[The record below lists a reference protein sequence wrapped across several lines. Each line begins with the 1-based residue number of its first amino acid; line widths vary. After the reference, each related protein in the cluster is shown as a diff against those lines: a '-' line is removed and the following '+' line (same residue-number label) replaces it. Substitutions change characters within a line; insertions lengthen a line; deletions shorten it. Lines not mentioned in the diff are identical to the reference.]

1 MTRRQAE
8 LDSNKFGRRQTEKM
22 IPLESKIKLQK
33 ELKAKIMSAN
43 VSILGDLGRA
53 PETRT
58 NPDGTLVA
66 NFSIASNTTRSTPD
80 GSVKKT
86 DWFRVTALGR
96 QAETLAKYAKKGN
109 RLLVQGKLTFNP
121 WLDREGAPQ
130 VSADLLLQDFQ
141 FVGGA
146 PEDGNGDG
154 KSATDVPEHS
164 VETEVVAGDVQEIE
178 DQTLSY

>member
-1 MTRRQAE
+1 
-8 LDSNKFGRRQTEKM
+8 
-22 IPLESKIKLQK
+22 
-33 ELKAKIMSAN
+33 MSAN
-43 VSILGDLGRA
+43 VSILGNLGRA

-58 NPDGTLVA
+58 TPDGTFVA
-66 NFSIASNTTRSTPD
+66 NFSIASNTTRSTPQ
-80 GSVKKT
+80 GTVKKT
-86 DWFRVTALGR
+86 DWFRVTALGK

-146 PEDGNGDG
+146 PEDSNSGGE
-154 KSATDVPEHS
+154 KSARESAEHS
-164 VETEVVAGDVQEIE
+164 VETEVAAGDVQEIA

>member
-1 MTRRQAE
+1 
-8 LDSNKFGRRQTEKM
+8 
-22 IPLESKIKLQK
+22 
-33 ELKAKIMSAN
+33 MSAN
-43 VSILGDLGRA
+43 VSILGNLGRA

-58 NPDGTLVA
+58 TPDGTFVA
-66 NFSIASNTTRSTPD
+66 NFSIASNTTRSTPQ
-80 GSVKKT
+80 GTVKKT
-86 DWFRVTALGR
+86 DWFRVTALGK

-141 FVGGA
+141 FVGGS
-146 PEDGNGDG
+146 PEDSNSGD
-154 KSATDVPEHS
+154 KSPGETAEHS
-164 VETEVVAGDVQEIE
+164 VESEIVAGDVQEIA

>member
-1 MTRRQAE
+1 
-8 LDSNKFGRRQTEKM
+8 
-22 IPLESKIKLQK
+22 
-33 ELKAKIMSAN
+33 MSAN
-43 VSILGDLGRA
+43 VSILGNLGRA

-58 NPDGTLVA
+58 TPDGTFVA
-66 NFSIASNTTRSTPD
+66 NFSIASNSTRSTPQ
-80 GSVKKT
+80 GTVKKT

-141 FVGGA
+141 FVGGT
-146 PEDGNGDG
+146 PEDSNGSD
-154 KSATDVPEHS
+154 KSTGESAEHS
-164 VETEVVAGDVQEIE
+164 VETEIDAGDVQEIAN
-178 DQTLSY
+178 QTLSY

>member
-1 MTRRQAE
+1 
-8 LDSNKFGRRQTEKM
+8 
-22 IPLESKIKLQK
+22 
-33 ELKAKIMSAN
+33 MSAN
-43 VSILGDLGRA
+43 VSILGNLGRA

-58 NPDGTLVA
+58 TPEGTFVA
-66 NFSIASNTTRSTPD
+66 NFSIASNTTRSTPQ
-80 GSVKKT
+80 GAVKKT
-86 DWFRVTALGR
+86 DWFRVTALGK

-146 PEDGNGDG
+146 PEDSNNSGDR
-154 KSATDVPEHS
+154 SAGESAEHS
-164 VETEVVAGDVQEIE
+164 VETEVVGDVQEVA